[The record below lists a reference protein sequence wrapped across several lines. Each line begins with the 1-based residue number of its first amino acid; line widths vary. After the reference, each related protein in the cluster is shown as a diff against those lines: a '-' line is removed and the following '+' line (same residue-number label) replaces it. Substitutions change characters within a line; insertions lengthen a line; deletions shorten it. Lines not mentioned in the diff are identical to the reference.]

1 MQQTLDGE
9 DIEGPREKSLFR
21 SEYGRTAER
30 RFQFAMSNLT
40 LQPENNNPF
49 VGCNVLPQDFIESLL
64 EVCPDGLRPLFCSY
78 PQDPGKAD
86 RRDWVARK
94 ITKQSLQALKKEEN
108 TNRFI
113 TISVFKGNKRR
124 KTDLV
129 AMVAVM
135 IDDPGT
141 KVPSE
146 KIVLPPTYWLE
157 TSPGNYQAW
166 YFLSVPV
173 TDRHLAESV
182 LNALVD
188 SGLSKDGKDPGMKG
202 VTRYG
207 RLPGGWNNKAKY
219 GAPHRVEAYEDIRDC
234 RYYTIEDIIEAY
246 SLNLTASE
254 EKNYKPI
261 EGTVDGLDILTAQ
274 ADPLF
279 KLLDAQGL
287 IKSPDGNKFQMTCP
301 WVDEHTGGVDNGT
314 AMLIRPGGELGFKC
328 HHGHCEKRTLK
339 DVHDWAKKTCPDEY
353 NKAYGM
359 NLPANDADE
368 GTRESELQQLIDDDI
383 AGSEVTGK
391 LTDLANKYGIRPD
404 RLEKQF
410 FQRRAEVEAQE
421 DAAEAITQLDDL
433 EAIKGSILPI
443 EEGLYGDGGK
453 LADALIS
460 TAEAM
465 PTAPEFLA
473 TTLIPVLASRIGTSA
488 TLILN
493 AKGNYTVSPIFRTII
508 VAPTGRKKTPAQKTI
523 ISVVSELEKQAYQR
537 YQTEFEAYELAL
549 ETYKRDDGP
558 PLEKPT
564 RKRFFSNDDTLA
576 ARIQV
581 HSENP
586 RGILLYRDEAS
597 AYFNERGRFANGRGD
612 GGETE
617 ADLSEFN
624 GGSLSRDRKGDGSIF
639 LEKTAISRTGAIQYI
654 KLQELMGDHRDSCGE
669 WARYLFCA
677 ADAPLAY
684 IDLLSDDGDT
694 GLRQMLI
701 DLLEILDELSEC
713 EYYLS
718 GDQAK
723 IAFMEYQHELTD
735 RAVATDHPSMQAAF
749 PKFESYFGRFILLL
763 HIVNAVLAGKQPSTT
778 IGVRTVEMARRWT
791 EYFVGQFRLLMALNS
806 PQEELTGHLLQLKNY
821 IERKP
826 GKTGRQIAAAR
837 LFAANPD
844 KSKHRKAYLDSLLTE
859 LVDKGH
865 IVEIDGKYSVNS
877 GSEAE

>member
-1 MQQTLDGE
+1 MSKSISPLKKVSKHCLRIDTTAVK
-9 DIEGPREKSLFR
+9 PR
-21 SEYGRTAER
+21 T
-30 RFQFAMSNLT
+30 
-40 LQPENNNPF
+40 
-49 VGCNVLPQDFIESLL
+49 FIDALSA
-64 EVCPDGLRPLFCSY
+64 VCPDKLWPLVCEFEQAPKIGNWTAQKLTDFILRKLY
-78 PQDPGKAD
+78 HWAD
-86 RRDWVARK
+86 K
-94 ITKQSLQALKKEEN
+94 
-108 TNRFI
+108 NRYI

-124 KTDLV
+124 KTEFV

-135 IDDPGT
+135 IDDVGT
-141 KVPSE
+141 KVPFE

-157 TSPGNYQAW
+157 TSPGNFQAW
-166 YFLSVPV
+166 YFLKVPV
-173 TDRHLAESV
+173 RDRQLAESV
-182 LNALVD
+182 LNALVAQ
-188 SGLSKDGKDPGMKG
+188 GLATDGTDPGMKG

-207 RLPGGWNNKAKY
+207 RLPGGWNNKESLDK
-219 GAPHRVEAYEDIRDC
+219 PHRVKAYEDVNGC
-234 RYYTIEDIIEAY
+234 NYHTIEEIIEKYELDLAAV
-246 SLNLTASE
+246 ASKHSGDIGGE
-254 EKNYKPI
+254 I
-261 EGTVDGLDILTAQ
+261 DQLDILTAQ
-274 ADPLF
+274 NDPIY
-279 KLLDAQGL
+279 KMLDSLGL
-287 IKSPDGNKFQMTCP
+287 IKYIQGHKIEITCP
-301 WVDEHTGGVDNGT
+301 WVDDHTGGVDNGT
-314 AMLIRPGGELGFKC
+314 ALLIKPGGGLGFKC
-328 HHGHCEKRTLK
+328 HHGHDEHKTLK
-339 DVHDWAKKTCPDEY
+339 DVHDWLYENCPEEYDKYYPPKEPDE
-353 NKAYGM
+353 NAEDT
-359 NLPANDADE
+359 L
-368 GTRESELQQLIDDDI
+368 ESELQQLIDDDI
-383 AGSEVTGK
+383 DGSELTGK
-391 LTDLANKYGIRPD
+391 ITDLADEYGRRPD

-410 FQRRAEVEAQE
+410 FQMRKEAETQE
-421 DAAEAITQLDDL
+421 SAAEAITQLDDL

-443 EEGLYGDGGK
+443 EEGLYGDGGE
-453 LADALIS
+453 LADALIA

-508 VAPTGRKKTPAQKTI
+508 VAPTGRKKTPAQKSI

-537 YQTEFEAYELAL
+537 YQTELEAYELAL
-549 ETYKRDDGP
+549 ETWKRDDGP
-558 PLEKPT
+558 PPEKPT

-694 GLRQMLI
+694 GLRQTLI
-701 DLLEILDELSEC
+701 ALLEILDELSEC

-718 GDQAK
+718 SNQAK

-763 HIVNAVLAGKQPSTT
+763 HIVNAVLAGKKPSTT
-778 IGVRTVEMARRWT
+778 IGARTVDMARRWT

-837 LFAANPD
+837 LFAANLD

-865 IVEIDGKYSVNS
+865 ISEVDGKYSVNP
-877 GSEAE
+877 GSERATNG